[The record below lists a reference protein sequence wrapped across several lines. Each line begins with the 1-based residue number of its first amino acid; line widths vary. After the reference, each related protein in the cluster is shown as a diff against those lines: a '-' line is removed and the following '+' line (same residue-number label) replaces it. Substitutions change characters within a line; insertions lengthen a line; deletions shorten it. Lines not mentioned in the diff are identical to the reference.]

1 MSETSKQVTIKIQH
15 KEDLRRF
22 TFPRNG
28 SFLEM
33 EKIVR
38 TIFSFSPSIPLVL
51 KYQDDESDWVTC
63 SSDSELAAAF
73 DFVSPNGILK
83 LLLPFEATVSE
94 VKSDVTST
102 SNSNVNVTVAEP
114 TFPVPSAPPQ
124 ATASETYQCPWKG
137 RFQSWK
143 SQKDC
148 TKKDWKQE
156 KKQWKDE
163 KKCQWRQWTPEER
176 AAWCQKKEA
185 WKTQCKLQKEAMK
198 ADGSNKC
205 DRKMWKEQKK
215 AWKNSCNGG
224 VQAEAGC
231 CPVQGSCT
239 PSAEQGT
246 CGRGRWGGCANKA
259 GPDACASVQQD
270 DQFGPHAGCKWRGR
284 FVKHVTVPDGTVF
297 VGGAS
302 FVKTWRFRNEAKEAW
317 PLGSKLL
324 FVGKNSDQMGGPDEI
339 NVGREVAPGEEV
351 DVSVPLVAPSEPGTY
366 IGFWRM
372 ADAAGKRFGQRVRVQ
387 IQVQGPDTSSST
399 SSEEEVKKEVVP
411 LYPDAS
417 LNPAFSSGH
426 LLAQLEAM
434 GFTDRE
440 LNMKLARKHNC
451 DLTKIVKKLMKR
463 QKREAKAARR

>member
-1 MSETSKQVTIKIQH
+1 MSETSKQITIKIQH

-22 TFPRNG
+22 AFPRNG
-28 SFLEM
+28 SFLEL

-83 LLLPFEATVSE
+83 LLVPFEATVSE
-94 VKSDVTST
+94 VKSDVSPST

-114 TFPVPSAPPQ
+114 TFPVPTAPPQ
-124 ATASETYQCPWKG
+124 AAASETYNCPWKG

-148 TKKDWKQE
+148 MQKDWKQE
-156 KKQWKDE
+156 KRQWKDE

-176 AAWCQKKEA
+176 AAWCQKREA
-185 WKTQCKLQKEAMK
+185 WKSQCKLQKEAMK
-198 ADGSNKC
+198 ADGSNNKC
-205 DRKMWKEQKK
+205 GDRKMWKEQKK

-224 VQAEAGC
+224 AQAEAGC
-231 CPVQGSCT
+231 CPVQGSCA
-239 PSAEQGT
+239 PSVEQDT
-246 CGRGRWGGCANKA
+246 CGQWGGCGN
-259 GPDACASVQQD
+259 
-270 DQFGPHAGCKWRGR
+270 KWRGR

-297 VGGAS
+297 VAGAS

-317 PLGSKLL
+317 PLGSKIL

-339 NVGREVAPGEEV
+339 NVGRGVAPGEEV

-387 IQVQGPDTSSST
+387 IQVQGSDTSSST
-399 SSEEEVKKEVVP
+399 SSEEEVKKEVAVP
-411 LYPDAS
+411 LYPD
-417 LNPAFSSGH
+417 SSPNH
-426 LLAQLEAM
+426 VDSSATLLAQLEGM
-434 GFTDRE
+434 GFTNRE
-440 LNMKLARKHNC
+440 FNMKLARKHNC
-451 DLTKIVKKLMKR
+451 DLTKIVKKLVKR
-463 QKREAKAARR
+463 QMKEAKRTRH